1 MNEIYAAVFGAM
13 VLLGAVAT
21 ALYRDPFDKLIS
33 LSLLAAG
40 IFPFL
45 VDRGYLDVAAAT
57 ALIAPLSTIF
67 ILMVI
72 RRKPGGA

>member
-13 VLLGAVAT
+13 VLLGAVTT